1 MASEL
6 HVDAIKHSGG
16 TSALTIDSSG
26 NIVTN
31 AKLRSTGHVIQT
43 VVGST
48 SNNNTGSAT
57 FSSIGSGTITPVAT
71 SSKILLIAQMHV
83 YVRGY
88 ATNSWR
94 AGLIRFKRGSTAIFG
109 DIGTDPYGSGGH
121 FDNDNDRYMEYSTRV
136 YLDSPSTTSAVTYT
150 IEGASRGGLINVDF
164 NSGAYGSSSF
174 YLQEIAG

>member
-48 SNNNTGSAT
+48 SGINTGSAT
-57 FSSIGSGTITPVAT
+57 FSSIGSGTLTPVST
-71 SSKILLIAQMHV
+71 SSKILLIAQMHI
-83 YVRGY
+83 YVRSMAGG
-88 ATNSWR
+88 WR
-94 AGLIRFKRGSTAIFG
+94 AGLIRFKRGSTVIFG
-109 DIGTDPYGSGGH
+109 DIGADPYGSGANLQ
-121 FDNDNDRYMEYSTRV
+121 DSSDRYMEYSTRV

-150 IEGASRGGLINVDF
+150 IEGASKGGSVNIDF
-164 NSGAYGSSSF
+164 NHPHYASSSF

>member
-16 TSALTIDSSG
+16 TSAMTIDSSG

-48 SNNNTGSAT
+48 SEVNTNSAT
-57 FSSIGSGTITPVAT
+57 FSSIGSGSITPVST

-83 YVRGY
+83 YVRNY
-88 ATNSWR
+88 STNAWR
-94 AGLIRFKRGSTAIFG
+94 AGLIRFKRDSTAIFG
-109 DIGTDPYGSGGH
+109 DIGNDPYGSGGY
-121 FDNDNDRYMEYSTRV
+121 FVGDNDRYMEYSTRV
-136 YLDSPSTTSAVTYT
+136 YLDSPSTTSAITYT
-150 IEGASRGGLINVDF
+150 IEGASKGGLIYIEF

-174 YLQEIAG
+174 YLQEIEG

>member
-48 SNNNTGSAT
+48 SNVNTDSAT
-57 FSSIGSGTITPVAT
+57 FSSIGSGTITPVST
-71 SSKILLIAQMHV
+71 SSKILLIAQLHI
-83 YVRGY
+83 YVRSNAG
-88 ATNSWR
+88 SWR
-94 AGLIRFKRGSTAIFG
+94 GGQVRFKRDSTAIFG
-109 DIGTDPYGSGGH
+109 DIGNDPYGNGANLQDAS
-121 FDNDNDRYMEYSTRV
+121 DRYMEYSTRV
-136 YLDSPSTTSAVTYT
+136 YLDSPSTTSSVTYT
-150 IEGASRGGLINVDF
+150 IEGASRDALVNIDF
-164 NSGAYGSSSF
+164 NNQAYGSSSF